1 MFMLG
6 TSITIYILITLA
18 IGYRASKRVKT
29 TDDFT
34 LAGRKLSTLL
44 VGITIFATWF
54 GPELVMG
61 MPARFAE
68 QGIQGIITDQFGTLL
83 CLLLIARFYAR
94 RMYNLNLV
102 TINDF
107 FRLRFNKGIEA
118 TTSILNIAVYVAWI
132 AAQQLALAI
141 IFNSLFDI
149 PVSWGILLG
158 ASIVVI
164 YTYMGGM
171 WAVSYTDL
179 VQSILIVIGLL
190 SVLILL
196 WNKTDSVSSIMN
208 GKSENFLDFFPAPD
222 FQSWTDYLA
231 MWMAFGVGAIASQD
245 IFQRSLSAKSARS
258 GANGVYLSGA
268 LLFIVG
274 ILPILLGL
282 LSGHMHPELL
292 KVNEGQNLIP
302 DVVAI
307 YAGTPLKIL
316 FFGALISAILSTS
329 SGAML
334 APASVIGENL
344 IKPNFKS
351 ITDKQLLIFT
361 RLSVVAVAL
370 LASGVAMMNSSIHDL
385 VVLSAVFLMVSF
397 FAPLTF
403 GLFWKRASIAGAWA
417 AIVSGA
423 LSYFTFYLIE
433 TNTEPYILATMIS
446 VCAMLVISILIPDI
460 SYERFTKEA
469 RSLEKATE

>member
-1 MFMLG
+1 MLG
-6 TSITIYILITLA
+6 TAITIYILFTLA
-18 IGYRASKRVKT
+18 IGYWASKRVKT

-34 LAGRKLSTLL
+34 LAGRKLSSLF
-44 VGITIFATWF
+44 VGVTIFATWF

-61 MPARFAE
+61 MPARFA
-68 QGIQGIITDQFGTLL
+68 QKGIQGIITDQFGTLL
-83 CLLLIARFYAR
+83 CLLLIARFYAK
-94 RMYNLNLV
+94 RMYALNLV

-107 FRLRFNKGIEA
+107 FRIRYNKGIET
-118 TTSILNIAVYVAWI
+118 TTSVLNIAVYVAWV

-149 PVSWGILLG
+149 PVTWGILLS
-158 ASIVVI
+158 ATVVVI

-179 VQSILIVIGLL
+179 VQSILIIVGLL
-190 SVLILL
+190 SVLILI
-196 WNKTDSVSSIMN
+196 WNKTDSVSSIL
-208 GKSENFLDFFPAPD
+208 GSQPDNFLNFFPAPD

-245 IFQRSLSAKSARS
+245 IFQRSLSARSARS
-258 GANGVYLSGA
+258 GANGVYLSA
-268 LLFIVG
+268 ILLFVVG

-292 KVNEGQNLIP
+292 EINEGQNLIP
-302 DVVAI
+302 DIVEV

-334 APASVIGENL
+334 APAAVIGENL
-344 IKPNFKS
+344 IKPNFKKIS
-351 ITDKQLLIFT
+351 DEQLLVFT
-361 RLSVVAVAL
+361 RLSVVVVAL

-397 FAPLTF
+397 FAPFTF
-403 GLFWKRASIAGAWA
+403 GLFWTKASIAGAWA
-417 AIVSGA
+417 AILSGA

-433 TNTEPYILATMIS
+433 TRIEPYILATIIS
-446 VCAMLVISILIPDI
+446 VAAMLVVSLLMPDV
-460 SYERFTKEA
+460 SHEKFTREIRKP
-469 RSLEKATE
+469 